1 MKLWDKGFSIDKKI
15 EQFTVGNDREIDVHI
30 AKYDVQASL
39 AHAKMLH
46 EIGILSAE
54 EFQQLEEGLQ
64 VLSKQ
69 IEDGTFV
76 IEPQFED
83 VHSKIEFELTKTCG
97 EVGKKIHTARS
108 RNDQV
113 LVALQLYYKE
123 NLAEVN
129 TKVKTLFDTLLQ
141 LAETHKE
148 ALLPGYTHLQ
158 VAMPSSFGLWFSAYA
173 ELLIDDVFVL
183 HAVTKIVDQNPL
195 GSAAGYGSSFPIDRV
210 ITTHELEFSTL
221 KYNVVAAQL
230 SRGKSE
236 RSIASAL
243 GGLCNTL
250 SRFAMDI
257 CLYMSQNF
265 GFISFPDEL
274 TTGSSIMPHK
284 KNPDV
289 FELIRGK
296 CNKIQALHAEM
307 LLITNNLP
315 SGYHRDF
322 QLLKQNIINAF
333 EDVKDILD
341 IFDYAIRQILVK
353 DVDLNDDKYKY
364 LFTVDSINNLVVDG
378 FSFREAY
385 QQIGEQV
392 QSGTYKADTTKE
404 HSHIGSIHN
413 LCLEDIRDKF
423 PNTKAS
429 L

>member
-15 EQFTVGNDREIDVHI
+15 EQFTVGNDREIDLHI
-30 AKYDVQASL
+30 AKYDVQASS
-39 AHAKMLH
+39 AHAKML
-46 EIGILSAE
+46 ESINIISAE
-54 EFQQLEEGLQ
+54 ELQQLEKGLNNLEQ
-64 VLSKQ
+64 Q
-69 IEDGTFV
+69 IESGTFT
-76 IEPQFED
+76 IENQFED
-83 VHSKIEFELTKTCG
+83 VHSKIEFELTKQLG

-113 LVALQLYYKE
+113 LVALHLFYKD
-123 NLAEVN
+123 NLKLVN
-129 TKVKTLFDTLLQ
+129 EKTKTFFDTLLR
-141 LAETHKE
+141 LAETHK
-148 ALLPGYTHLQ
+148 ASLLPGYTHLQ
-158 VAMPSSFGLWFSAYA
+158 VAMPSSFGIWFSAYA
-173 ELLIDDVFVL
+173 ELLIDDVYL
-183 HAVTKIVDQNPL
+183 LNAALKTVDQNPL
-195 GSAAGYGSSFPIDRV
+195 GSAAGYGSSFPIDRAF
-210 ITTHELEFSTL
+210 TTKELGFETL

-236 RSIASAL
+236 RAIASSL
-243 GGLCNTL
+243 GSLCNTM

-265 GFISFPDEL
+265 DFISFPDEL

-296 CNKIQALHAEM
+296 CNKIQALHTEM

-322 QLLKQNIINAF
+322 QLLKENIINAF

-341 IFDYAIRQILVK
+341 IFNYAIQQVIVK
-353 DVDLNDDKYKY
+353 DIDLNDDKYKY

-378 FSFREAY
+378 MSFRDAY

-392 QSGTYKADTTKE
+392 QSGTYKPDTSKA

-413 LCLEDIRDKF
+413 LCLDKIKNKF
-423 PNTKAS
+423 PKQ
-429 L
+429 